1 MWGKQTLQYI
11 KCVCISFSCNI
22 NHCIIR
28 NSLTTIFCLLFSG
41 SAYILAHVAMKAFTY
56 NKHLTLYNIYGI
68 IKYTK
73 KDKRCINMRT
83 KVYYCDMDNVL
94 ANFSAE
100 ENNLERYRD
109 EKGFFKNL
117 KPIHENVRMINWL
130 IKQGYKVRVIS
141 LSPERRVDREKR
153 EWLKFY
159 VPALKRKHILLPR
172 SGVNKASIIKDIKNA
187 VLFDDYG
194 HNCRLWRAEGGRAIK
209 ITKENNIAK
218 SLDIIG

>member
-1 MWGKQTLQYI
+1 
-11 KCVCISFSCNI
+11 
-22 NHCIIR
+22 
-28 NSLTTIFCLLFSG
+28 
-41 SAYILAHVAMKAFTY
+41 
-56 NKHLTLYNIYGI
+56 
-68 IKYTK
+68 
-73 KDKRCINMRT
+73 MRT